1 MDKNS
6 TAYTVTFAAIVCL
19 ICGVA
24 VAASAVGLKEKQET
38 NKLIDKKSKVLAA
51 AGLLPEGKVAPRTID
66 EIFQENVVPKAVK
79 LSTGEEATD
88 VDPTAFDVQKAMRD
102 PKTSG
107 AAPEN
112 AAKVARLPEHSLIY
126 EIKKGGTLDTLVIPV
141 EGKGLWSTLYGFL
154 ALSADTETVKGLIF
168 YQHGETPG
176 LGGEV
181 DNPRWRSL
189 WEGRKPFNENFEPV
203 IEVIKGAAGSVED
216 APHQVDGLSGATITG
231 RGVSHLIQFWIG
243 EHGFGPTLARY
254 RTAHGK
260 KIAEV
265 AEPTFR
271 GAHQHGKN

>member
-1 MDKNS
+1 VDKNS

-24 VAASAVGLKEKQET
+24 VAASAVGLREKQET

-51 AGLLPEGKVAPRTID
+51 AGLLPEGKVAQRTID
-66 EIFQENVVPKAVK
+66 EIFKNNVVPKAVK
-79 LSTGEEATD
+79 LSTGEEAKA
-88 VDPTAFDVQKAMRD
+88 VDPTAFDIQKAMRD
-102 PKTSG
+102 PATSG

-112 AAKVARLPEHSLIY
+112 AAKVARLPEHSLVY
-126 EIKKGGTLDTLVIPV
+126 EIKKDGKLETLVIPV

-154 ALSADTETVKGLIF
+154 ALSADTETIKGLIF

-189 WEGRKPFNENFEPV
+189 WEGRKPFNEDFEPV
-203 IEVIKGAAGSVED
+203 IEVIKGSAGSVED

-231 RGVSHLIQFWIG
+231 RGVSHLIQFWLG
-243 EHGFGPTLARY
+243 EHGFGPTLTRY
-254 RTAHGK
+254 RT
-260 KIAEV
+260 V
-265 AEPTFR
+265 
-271 GAHQHGKN
+271 HGKNTAEALEPPVRGTNHHGKN

>member
-24 VAASAVGLKEKQET
+24 VAASAVGLREKQET

-51 AGLLPEGKVAPRTID
+51 AGLLPEGKVAQRTID
-66 EIFQENVVPKAVK
+66 EIFKNNVVPKAVK
-79 LSTGEEATD
+79 LSTGEEAKA
-88 VDPTAFDVQKAMRD
+88 VDPTAFDIQKAMRD
-102 PKTSG
+102 PATSG

-112 AAKVARLPEHSLIY
+112 AAKVARLPEHSLVY
-126 EIKKGGTLDTLVIPV
+126 EIKKDGKLETLVIPV

-154 ALSADTETVKGLIF
+154 ALSADTETIKGLIF

-189 WEGRKPFNENFEPV
+189 WEGRKPFNEDFEPV
-203 IEVIKGAAGSVED
+203 IEVIKGSAGSVED

-231 RGVSHLIQFWIG
+231 RGVSHLIQFWLG
-243 EHGFGPTLARY
+243 EHGFGPTLTRY
-254 RTAHGK
+254 RT
-260 KIAEV
+260 V
-265 AEPTFR
+265 
-271 GAHQHGKN
+271 HGKNTAEALEPPGRGTNHHGKN